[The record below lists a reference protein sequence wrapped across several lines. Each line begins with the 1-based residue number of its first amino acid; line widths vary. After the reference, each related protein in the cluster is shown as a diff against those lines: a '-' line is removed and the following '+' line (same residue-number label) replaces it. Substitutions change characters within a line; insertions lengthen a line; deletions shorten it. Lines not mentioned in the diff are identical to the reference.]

1 MMIDELLSDSE
12 TSLPKVNNLV
22 VNIQDNI
29 QDNGGKGLLIVIDE
43 LGKFLEYSARHESND
58 IFLLQILAEITYDN
72 NILLFVLLHQSFE
85 QYGKNLNTKLKNEW
99 AKIQGRYEVL
109 SLVETVTQSLH
120 INSFLSLV
128 FKFLPYCSKD

>member
-1 MMIDELLSDSE
+1 MGFSC
-12 TSLPKVNNLV
+12 
-22 VNIQDNI
+22 
-29 QDNGGKGLLIVIDE
+29 G
-43 LGKFLEYSARHESND
+43 ND

-120 INSFLSLV
+120 IMGQVFPILSN
-128 FKFLPYCSKD
+128 FASNASGSEPPK